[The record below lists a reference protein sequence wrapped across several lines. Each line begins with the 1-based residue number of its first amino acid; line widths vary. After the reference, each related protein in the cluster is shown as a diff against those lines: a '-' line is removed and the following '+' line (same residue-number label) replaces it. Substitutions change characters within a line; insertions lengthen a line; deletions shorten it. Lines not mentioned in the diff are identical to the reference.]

1 MKVRDIM
8 TTNPETVD
16 VNTLVSDI
24 KGKRLRYPVTKNG
37 LFYGVITQRDLDRL
51 NAQDS
56 DTIANY
62 IIKNPLTTHP
72 DIDVST
78 LESAMQG
85 APFPIKFIPVIDHD
99 LVVGVLTQDSLNR
112 ARN

>member
-37 LFYGVITQRDLDRL
+37 LFCGVITQADLNRL
-51 NAQDS
+51 NAQDN
-56 DTIANY
+56 DTIAQY
-62 IIKNPLTTHP
+62 MIKNPFTTHP
-72 DIDVST
+72 DIDVSI
-78 LESAMQG
+78 LESAMQC
-85 APFPIKFIPVIDHD
+85 APYPIKFVPVIDHGF
-99 LVVGVLTQDSLNR
+99 VVGVLTQDVLSHR
-112 ARN
+112 S